1 MNSCKEVPLQGNKDS
16 VNAEFADAGKG
27 INHHSP
33 KDIAS
38 KAMLNANNIKYTLVN
53 QLHMLRHFE
62 GLSDALDASLLRA
75 GYSAKGI
82 QKELTEPGSRFFAT
96 FAQDIPALLERIFQ
110 YPLKE
115 IPGDNG
121 NLLLHGV
128 AAHIEFPH
136 CIGTRAVLPL
146 ASIPPTDRNR
156 ISSRR
161 NRGIDLLH
169 LEVEEIPSTAE
180 FTLVLRPTNHGHV
193 FITAFPGPPSMPLPH
208 HRLKKPIYEQCKAYW
223 QNHVFLYRAQ

>member
-1 MNSCKEVPLQGNKDS
+1 
-16 VNAEFADAGKG
+16 
-27 INHHSP
+27 
-33 KDIAS
+33 
-38 KAMLNANNIKYTLVN
+38 MLNANNIKYTLAN
-53 QLHMLRHFE
+53 QMHMLRHFE

-75 GYSAKGI
+75 GYTAKGI
-82 QKELTEPGSRFFAT
+82 KKELTEPGSRFFRT
-96 FAQDIPALLERIFQ
+96 FAADIPSLLERVFQ

-128 AAHIEFPH
+128 VDRTDFPNG
-136 CIGTRAVLPL
+136 IGSSGVLPL
-146 ASIPPTDRNR
+146 TGIPSEEKSR
-156 ISSRR
+156 IFIRR

-169 LEVEEIPSTAE
+169 LEVEKVPSTHE

-193 FITAFPGPPSMPLPH
+193 FITAFPGPPSMPLPN

-223 QNHVFLYRAQ
+223 QNHVFLIRAQQ

>member
-16 VNAEFADAGKG
+16 ANAEFADAGES
-27 INHHSP
+27 HYPP
-33 KDIAS
+33 KDILS
-38 KAMLNANNIKYTLVN
+38 NAMLNANNIKYTLVN
-53 QLHMLRHFE
+53 QMHMLRHFE

-82 QKELTEPGSRFFAT
+82 QKELNEPGSRFFAR
-96 FAQDIPALLERIFQ
+96 FAQDIPSLLESIFKH
-110 YPLKE
+110 PCKE
-115 IPGDNG
+115 LPGDNG
-121 NLLLHGV
+121 NLLLHG
-128 AAHIEFPH
+128 AADPIEFPNG
-136 CIGTRAVLPL
+136 IGTRAVLPVM
-146 ASIPPTDRNR
+146 AIPPTDRDR
-156 ISSRR
+156 ISIRR

-169 LEVEEIPSTAE
+169 LEVDEIPSTAE

-223 QNHVFLYRAQ
+223 QNHVFLYRAQQ